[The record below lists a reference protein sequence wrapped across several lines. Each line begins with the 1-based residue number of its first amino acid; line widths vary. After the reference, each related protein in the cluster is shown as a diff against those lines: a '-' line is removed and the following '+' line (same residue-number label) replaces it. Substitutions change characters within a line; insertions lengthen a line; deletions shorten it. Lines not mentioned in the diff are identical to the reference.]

1 MSIKQSNG
9 DDMKRDDDMRPSTRL
24 TGARLK
30 ELIQAV
36 IEDSFDDALSDEEL
50 LAEPQG
56 EELPP
61 LIGEG
66 KFGVKPNTYPKVIA
80 ILNQLDPESRE
91 RVFRRFGRYSMEHL
105 LQHINRVKKA
115 TDPKSD
121 I

>member
-1 MSIKQSNG
+1 
-9 DDMKRDDDMRPSTRL
+9 MKRDDDMRPSNRL
-24 TGARLK
+24 TGAKLK

-36 IEDSFDDALSDEEL
+36 IRDSFDDAWSDEEL
-50 LAEPQG
+50 LAEPKND
-56 EELPP
+56 ELPQLP
-61 LIGEG
+61 IIER
-66 KFGVKPNTYPKVIA
+66 KFGVKPDTYPKVIA

>member
-1 MSIKQSNG
+1 
-9 DDMKRDDDMRPSTRL
+9 MKRDEDTVPANRL
-24 TGARLK
+24 TGAKLK

-36 IEDSFDDALSDEEL
+36 IRDSFDDAWSDEQL
-50 LAEPQG
+50 LAEPLMD
-56 EELPP
+56 EDPP
-61 LIGEG
+61 LTTEG
-66 KFGVKPNTYPKVIA
+66 KFGLKPDTYPKVIA
-80 ILNQLDPESRE
+80 ILNQMDPEQRE